1 MAKKN
6 RGGRP
11 KKIISKQQFEQLCAI
26 QCTEAECCAFFQCD
40 VKTLQRWVKMTYGM
54 LFRDVYEEKRG
65 IGKISLRRSLF
76 QRAQDKDGPPAI
88 AIFMAKNHLGMADK
102 IENVVKTDGASRLII
117 DFGDKE
123 KE

>member
-1 MAKKN
+1 MPKKN

-26 QCTEAECCAFFQCD
+26 QCTQAECCAFFQCD
-40 VKTLQRWVKMTYGM
+40 PKTLQRWVKMTYGM
-54 LFRDVYEEKRG
+54 GFEDVYEEKRG

-102 IENVVKTDGASRLII
+102 LETTVVTPNAIKLAYKIE
-117 DFGDKE
+117 
-123 KE
+123 